1 MNLRPCSHVIIA
13 AAMLA
18 CVSPLQAQDRAALTD
33 RIEMLG
39 STSSFDRW
47 PMSDRGNSR
56 YQSMIS
62 LGEDSHGI
70 KTTWEHLELN
80 GCTMTITAGF
90 WATGQSL
97 PTRRIDIDITDSSVL
112 FALAPDNG
120 WGSEGVQIT
129 LGNPNQTILVV
140 KGPDFGSWEES
151 AASIRAQ
158 VFTTRPAPRYFLPV
172 YFPEGRPTTAPE
184 LLGAIGEYRAQFCA
198 LAS

>member
-1 MNLRPCSHVIIA
+1 
-13 AAMLA
+13 
-18 CVSPLQAQDRAALTD
+18 
-33 RIEMLG
+33 
-39 STSSFDRW
+39 
-47 PMSDRGNSR
+47 
-56 YQSMIS
+56 MIS